1 VVYED
6 HVMKYDF
13 WIVAIGSSA
22 GGLDPLKQMVGRLS
36 KNINA
41 AFIVL
46 THLLPDGNSNLDNIL
61 AKHSRIPAIRA
72 KHGMP
77 IEPNK
82 IYILPE
88 NKMMTLQ
95 DGLLNLR
102 DRRPDE
108 IINRAIDIFFF
119 SLALDAKEKSIGIL
133 LSGGGNDGLLGSK
146 EIGKNHG
153 VIIVQDPQTAEHPY
167 MPNAIIEYNLP
178 DAILSPDEMGD
189 RISVYVGLN

>member
-1 VVYED
+1 
-6 HVMKYDF
+6 
-13 WIVAIGSSA
+13 
-22 GGLDPLKQMVGRLS
+22 
-36 KNINA
+36 
-41 AFIVL
+41 
-46 THLLPDGNSNLDNIL
+46 
-61 AKHSRIPAIRA
+61 
-72 KHGMP
+72 
-77 IEPNK
+77 
-82 IYILPE
+82 
-88 NKMMTLQ
+88 MTLQ